1 MIDTLN
7 NEVTFR
13 EIDDLYKEAES
24 LRERDFVA
32 AIDLAFRAKE
42 FSEKISY
49 SKGINYYLIFSG
61 FEQYLNNNFEEASE
75 IYNRAIEYF
84 ESEQDES
91 TLALLYQL
99 LAFSK
104 MRGSQH
110 TDAIFLL
117 EKALK
122 IRIKFKDNFNIARIY
137 NNLAVIWSDLADFT
151 KSFDYFKKSLDLF
164 IEIDNKPFILK
175 VKDNLANT
183 YKKTDNFKEALKLR
197 GYIYENLN
205 ELETEREKL
214 FVIVNYASDYSHI
227 DDLENSIKYFEQ
239 AIEMCIK
246 LSDDNT
252 LAKCYQNMGTIE
264 IKKNNLATAID
275 YFENAKE
282 IFKSQNDIYNYIIVL
297 NSIAN
302 TKIELGSNEEAIE
315 IFKNIIKLASE
326 VGFKVY
332 ESISYNQLSD
342 VYKSIG
348 DYKSAYECYVKYSE
362 LDKIIF
368 NENVASKISDLQSVY
383 ELNALR
389 KESEFEKRK
398 NIELSDIN
406 KQLEENNATLND
418 LLIEKSEILSIA
430 SHDLRS
436 PLSNIIGLSKFLR
449 EEIKDKI
456 TEENLEDFDN
466 IIHSSNQMM
475 NIIENIL
482 TEETF
487 NKGSMIFNF
496 TEFDLRNIITEVIAA
511 HSLSANNKNIKIK
524 YTSTPKFININTD
537 PFILKQIIDNLL
549 SNAIKFSNAD
559 KNVYVMATKKESII
573 RITVKD
579 EGPGLTSDDM
589 KNLFKKY
596 SKLSAKPTAGEPSTG
611 LGLSIV
617 KKYVEALGGSIRCE
631 SESGYGAE
639 FIITFNSI

>member
-1 MIDTLN
+1 
-7 NEVTFR
+7 
-13 EIDDLYKEAES
+13 
-24 LRERDFVA
+24 
-32 AIDLAFRAKE
+32 
-42 FSEKISY
+42 
-49 SKGINYYLIFSG
+49 
-61 FEQYLNNNFEEASE
+61 
-75 IYNRAIEYF
+75 
-84 ESEQDES
+84 
-91 TLALLYQL
+91 
-99 LAFSK
+99 
-104 MRGSQH
+104 
-110 TDAIFLL
+110 
-117 EKALK
+117 
-122 IRIKFKDNFNIARIY
+122 
-137 NNLAVIWSDLADFT
+137 LAVIWSDLADFT

-227 DDLENSIKYFEQ
+227 DDLENSVKYFEM

-496 TEFDLRNIITEVIAA
+496 TEFDLRNIITEVITA

-549 SNAIKFSNAD
+549 SNAIKFSPAE

-579 EGPGLTSDDM
+579 EGPGLTAEDM

-631 SESGYGAE
+631 SEPGYGAE

>member
-7 NEVTFR
+7 NEVTIR

-24 LRERDFVA
+24 LREKDFA
-32 AIDLAFRAKE
+32 SAIDLAFRAKE

-61 FEQYLNNNFEEASE
+61 FEQYLNNNFEGASE
-75 IYNRAIEYF
+75 IYNNAIEYF
-84 ESEQDES
+84 ESEHDES

-104 MRGSQH
+104 IRVSKH

-137 NNLAVIWSDLADFT
+137 NNFGLIWSDLADFT
-151 KSFDYFKKSLDLF
+151 KSFDYFKKSLDIF
-164 IEIDNKPFILK
+164 TEIDNKPFILK

-183 YKKTDNFKEALKLR
+183 YKKTENIEEALKLR

-214 FVIVNYASDYSHI
+214 FVIVNYASDYSQT
-227 DDLENSIKYFEQ
+227 DDLENAINYFKQ

-252 LAKCYQNMGTIE
+252 LAKCYQNMGMIE
-264 IKKNNLATAID
+264 IKKNNLETAIN

-282 IFKSQNDIYNYIIVL
+282 IFKSQNDIFNYIIVL

-302 TKIELGSNEEAIE
+302 TKIELGSNAEAIE

-332 ESISYNQLSD
+332 ESISFKQLSD

-348 DYKSAYECYVKYSE
+348 DYKSAYECYIKFSE

-406 KQLEENNATLND
+406 KQLEENNATLNE

-449 EEIKDKI
+449 EELKDKI
-456 TEENLEDFDN
+456 TNENLEDFDN

-524 YTSTPKFININTD
+524 YTSTPKFIIINTD
-537 PFILKQIIDNLL
+537 PFILKQIVDNLL
-549 SNAIKFSNAD
+549 SNAIKFSPAD
-559 KNVYVMATKKESII
+559 KNVYLMATKKESII

-579 EGPGLTSDDM
+579 EGPGLTEEDM

-617 KKYVEALGGSIRCE
+617 KKYVEALGGSIRCD
-631 SESGYGAE
+631 SEPGYGAE